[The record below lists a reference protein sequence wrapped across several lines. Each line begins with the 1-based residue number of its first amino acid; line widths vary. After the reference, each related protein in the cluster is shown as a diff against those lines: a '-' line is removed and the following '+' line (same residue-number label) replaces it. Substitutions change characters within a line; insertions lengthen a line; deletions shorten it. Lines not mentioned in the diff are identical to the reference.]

1 MLAYFFVLIAVA
13 SRFLPHPFSFTP
25 VGAALLL
32 FGARAQRKHVWFP
45 LALLAG
51 SDVVLTK
58 LVYHYPLSLDH
69 LATWAW
75 YGAVLWLGMQLK
87 YNARALRLAG
97 AALAASISFFLISN
111 FAVWAVWEMYP
122 KTLSGLAT
130 CYLAAL
136 PFFRNTVASD
146 LFFTALLFSIATVLQ
161 SVSPALAKHS
171 TGTMP

>member
-58 LVYHYPLSLDH
+58 LVYHCRSGQYVLDRTGRPLFGD
-69 LATWAW
+69 W
-75 YGAVLWLGMQLK
+75 VLSH
-87 YNARALRLAG
+87 AEPDD
-97 AALAASISFFLISN
+97 FLLIPT
-111 FAVWAVWEMYP
+111 P
-122 KTLSGLAT
+122 KTS
-130 CYLAAL
+130 C
-136 PFFRNTVASD
+136 
-146 LFFTALLFSIATVLQ
+146 
-161 SVSPALAKHS
+161 SPRAEEV
-171 TGTMP
+171 T